1 MSYKEIMCKEL
12 IKNGYSLENGVRVWS
27 IARRAFRYMD
37 SDMAKVYLKLR
48 EHPRYKAVIIDIEIE
63 LLKKYAS
70 GFLSLFKDE
79 KFNLIDLAASD
90 GLKAKTIIRLLPK
103 NIKFRYC
110 PVNINDYLV
119 KVALENVKKEGF
131 ANVIEYAP
139 RLSDDC
145 KNFDEVGA
153 ALRNSKYQKNVVL
166 LLGSLLASF
175 EINDYLFRLSNSML
189 PGDLLVIGNGI
200 RKGPRFSNLETY
212 KHPIFNEWL
221 IHLMRQIGF
230 SDKEVEYD
238 ARFAN
243 GRLEAFYKIKVDKVI
258 YGERKIEFKK
268 GDIIIVAF
276 HYKLYDYEL
285 GDFCRQYFEKVELVK
300 DPAEEYALV
309 FCRK

>member
-1 MSYKEIMCKEL
+1 MTL
-12 IKNGYSLENGVRVWS
+12 FENVCTV
-27 IARRAFRYMD
+27 
-37 SDMAKVYLKLR
+37 K
-48 EHPRYKAVIIDIEIE
+48 
-63 LLKKYAS
+63 
-70 GFLSLFKDE
+70 
-79 KFNLIDLAASD
+79 
-90 GLKAKTIIRLLPK
+90 
-103 NIKFRYC
+103 
-110 PVNINDYLV
+110 INDYFV